1 MQDGTKNTNHPT
13 SEFELLLF
21 RIRINMLKSFT
32 KKKNHLLVTN
42 EIYMSVRSAFVLI
55 YYSFLCLHIFLCVL
69 CVFLLFSVLVYV
81 WCNCLFMNLKDGL
94 HVFVFL
100 CVYCNIWVYMYT
112 SLCFAAYIFVCVSL
126 HAWSFICTCSDANM
140 HFYENLHTCM
150 FNPVYA
156 FCAWIEIC
164 VWKQVGLHIPARRMT
179 Q

>member
-94 HVFVFL
+94 HVFVF
-100 CVYCNIWVYMYT
+100 CVCTVIYGSTCT
-112 SLCFAAYIFVCVSL
+112 HPCVL
-126 HAWSFICTCSDANM
+126 
-140 HFYENLHTCM
+140 LHTYLCACHCM
-150 FNPVYA
+150 HGHLYA
-156 FCAWIEIC
+156 HVQMQTCIFMKIYIHVCLTLFMPS
-164 VWKQVGLHIPARRMT
+164 VHG
-179 Q
+179 